1 VGISFL
7 VGRVGKGVGS
17 DVEVPVSA
25 DDPLPVS
32 LPAGTSIPVAP
43 AAGLTGGVPNNFQLP
58 TSAATNN
65 AANVK
70 ASQGQVF
77 FVIAY
82 NTSTTLAYLKLF
94 NTAGVPNMGVASP
107 VMTLPIPPGGG
118 IALDLNIAI
127 GLFANGIG
135 MALTRGAALNDN
147 TAVAAG
153 DIVGVNI
160 GYA

>member
-1 VGISFL
+1 MAITFL
-7 VGRVGKGVGS
+7 NGRVGKGVGS

-25 DDPLPVS
+25 DDPLPV
-32 LPAGTSIPVAP
+32 TSQPVATT
-43 AAGLTGGVPNNFQLP
+43 TGGVPFNFQLVS
-58 TSAATNN
+58 SAATNN

-70 ASQGQVF
+70 ASVGQVF
-77 FVIAY
+77 FVIAF

-94 NTAGVPNMGVASP
+94 NGAGVPNVGTATP

-127 GLFANGIG
+127 NLFPQGIG